1 MHSHRYVEDVMMQL
15 VQEIPEIAAE
25 IITSEDELTNEYVRI
40 IFPDD
45 ESTRTWAR
53 DQVRDLF

>member
-1 MHSHRYVEDVMMQL
+1 MKNEKKWQLHSHRYIEDVMMQL

-25 IITSEDELTNEYVRI
+25 ITMSEDELTNEYVRI

-45 ESTRTWAR
+45 ESTRT
-53 DQVRDLF
+53 